1 MVPCWGSQLLPSQP
15 VPTTSSFPHSP
26 GPQPAPFL
34 RAQPGPTSCP
44 FPHSS
49 APQPAPSLTARPHT
63 LPLPSQPGPTGSPP
77 SLRARP
83 GPTARPGREGAGR
96 GGTEAAR
103 RGRDVAG
110 RRGVGRQVVLPAER
124 SGPGRSGR
132 RGAAMGKVQLFEI
145 RLGESRVVYSPGEPL
160 AGTVTVR
167 LSGSLQYRGE
177 PAACPPP
184 PGLGEP
190 PARLPRAA
198 GPGWDGTGLVGSPSR
213 RCPQPAGPRDDA
225 GAPGTG
231 GAADAPRPWGWS
243 WGGGPRGGAG
253 SRVPS
258 PSPPRPGAGDRVLRG
273 WHLASPPPAMRRC
286 GAGSGGSDGSNLL
299 NYFLLCFPLLFPP
312 IP

>member
-1 MVPCWGSQLLPSQP
+1 MLGQPAPSLTACPHNQLLPSQP
-15 VPTTSSFPHSP
+15 GPTTSSFPQSTARTHKLPLPS
-26 GPQPAPFL
+26 QL
-34 RAQPGPTSCP
+34 GPTTGS
-44 FPHSS
+44 FPHSP
-49 APQPAPSLTARPHT
+49 APHAAPSLTARPHR
-63 LPLPSQPGPTGSPP
+63 LPP

-198 GPGWDGTGLVGSPSR
+198 GPGWDRTGLVGSPSR
-213 RCPQPAGPRDDA
+213 RCPQPAGPRDGA